1 MKLKIKKEYS
11 EHSIFVKGKRIYFIE
26 MSEDKKEFWFNSGFE
41 YIFNVEEEPVIK
53 EESVIVI
60 EKEKEEKL
68 DLEDDTN
75 K

>member
-26 MSEDKKEFWFNSGFE
+26 LSEEKKEFWFNNGYDFV
-41 YIFNVEEEPVIK
+41 FDVEKKPIVKK
-53 EESVIVI
+53 EEIKI
-60 EKEKEEKL
+60 EKL

>member
-11 EHSIFVKGKRIYFIE
+11 EHSIFVKGKRTYFIE
-26 MSEDKKEFWFNSGFE
+26 LSEEKKEFWFNNGYDFV
-41 YIFNVEEEPVIK
+41 FDVEKKPIVKK
-53 EESVIVI
+53 EEIKI
-60 EKEKEEKL
+60 EKL

>member
-41 YIFNVEEEPVIK
+41 YIFNVEEEPVVKK
-53 EESVIVI
+53 E
-60 EKEKEEKL
+60 EKEEKL
-68 DLEDDTN
+68 DLKDDTN